1 MIILPGIGT
10 LAGPADTVIV
20 QRFHYTG
27 LEMRF
32 LDLCGFPDAMTST
45 TVKDGSNST
54 AGTYMGR
61 PGDSSRAGIA
71 YLFTAPGA

>member
-45 TVKDGSNST
+45 TVKDGPCIN
-54 AGTYMGR
+54 
-61 PGDSSRAGIA
+61 
-71 YLFTAPGA
+71 

>member
-45 TVKDGSNST
+45 TVKDGS
-54 AGTYMGR
+54 YKK
-61 PGDSSRAGIA
+61 
-71 YLFTAPGA
+71 LVAPKVYGLRLS